1 MVVMLRGSETKKEM
15 DDATVKTPEAR
26 SPKLARSA
34 AMIESGTRGCEKA
47 VRWVVV
53 VDERFG
59 RCCPWGGTVAAGR
72 APVAWLTN
80 ARTNAK
86 TAGVGVAARRSGVAM
101 TVNGTMCGTV
111 ATARVPAALLTCV
124 RTVEECVAA
133 RLNGATSPAEGSES
147 AALLTY
153 VRTVAECVAARLSGA
168 TSPAEGSGSAAATAV
183 TLKRGGV
190 AASPNVQ
197 CRRWGGVS
205 PAGCRMRRGGETV

>member
-1 MVVMLRGSETKKEM
+1 MVVEGVEVLSMVVMLRGSETKKEM

-34 AMIESGTRGCEKA
+34 AMIESGTRGCEEA

-101 TVNGTMCGTV
+101 TVSGTMCGTV
-111 ATARVPAALLTCV
+111 AAARVP
-124 RTVEECVAA
+124 
-133 RLNGATSPAEGSES
+133 

-183 TLKRGGV
+183 TLKREGV